1 MKKIFLLFILTSCFS
16 TYAQIDT
23 DQLSLD
29 ISKADAANTEQ
40 LKAFIWKKYSVVTVD
55 GEEKLKTT
63 TEFSFD
69 EKGELQSEMIDS
81 ESNVKQKRGL
91 RGRFQ
96 KSAQDENI
104 DYAQNALDLAIAY
117 TFMSKGQL
125 IDFFDKATVTEKD
138 GIIEVTSKD
147 VFIKGDSLKVEIE
160 SSTKLF
166 LSKSF
171 SSFLDKDPVSGS
183 IEYKKFKSGVSHAS
197 KSTINMHSKN
207 AVIKSENK
215 DYSQRVE

>member
-1 MKKIFLLFILTSCFS
+1 MKNIILLFMLPFCLS
-16 TYAQIDT
+16 TYAQVDT

-29 ISKADAANTEQ
+29 ISKSDAANTEQ

-55 GEEKLKTT
+55 GEVKLNTT

-69 EKGELQSEMIDS
+69 DKGELQTKMI
-81 ESNVKQKRGL
+81 ESKSAVKQKKGL
-91 RGRFQ
+91 RGHIQ
-96 KSAQDENI
+96 KSTEDENL
-104 DYAQNALDLAIAY
+104 DYAQKALELAIAY

-125 IDFFDKATVTEKD
+125 LDFFDKAVITEKD
-138 GIIEVTSKD
+138 GIIEAAAKD
-147 VFIKGDSLKVEIE
+147 VFVKGDSLNVRVE

-166 LSKSF
+166 LSKTF

-183 IEYKKFKSGVSHAS
+183 IEYEKFTSGISHGS
-197 KSTINMHSKN
+197 KSTLNLPAKN
-207 AVIKSENK
+207 AVINSENK